1 MLPVALNPSYPP
13 AERMRR
19 SRQRRRERDAAL
31 ARRLLADADGAT
43 PADALRAACLDAL
56 AAGRPGGADP
66 FVNVGSVLLTAER
79 IDRERRRNLVEG
91 ARLIDRAVFDGWH
104 TALVEF
110 GARLTALGDTLPGM
124 LAGCDEA
131 AIAGVLRR
139 ELRSAFGDLQ
149 AVVDAL
155 ETGTGPAGRATE
167 SRPLAA

>member
-1 MLPVALNPSYPP
+1 MP
-13 AERMRR
+13 
-19 SRQRRRERDAAL
+19 
-31 ARRLLADADGAT
+31 DGTT
-43 PADALRAACLDAL
+43 PADALRGACLDAL
-56 AAGRPGGADP
+56 ASGRPGGVDP
-66 FVNVGSVLLTAER
+66 LVNVGSVLLTAER

-139 ELRSAFGDLQ
+139 ELRAALGDLQ

-155 ETGTGPAGRATE
+155 ETGTGPPGRATE
-167 SRPLAA
+167 SRTLAA